1 MSANSTLVWLEFV
14 DNVVGPLPSTLITV
28 PIGGIAN
35 VISIEALL
43 AMKLTELGGAGPGT
57 QVLR

>member
-1 MSANSTLVWLEFV
+1 MSINSTLVWLEFA
-14 DNVVGPLPSTLITV
+14 DNMVGPLPSTLITV

-35 VISIEALL
+35 VISIESLL
-43 AMKLTELGGAGPGT
+43 AMKFTEPGGAGPET